1 MNLYENKRRWN
12 YLLLVAAMI
21 IAATSLWYTDLLVR
35 GISKSERTR
44 AEVWSQSF
52 KKMFET
58 DNEEMMN
65 YLFTVKD
72 SLVVPA
78 IVTDDKDSIITYTA
92 LDTTKTFYKID
103 TGRVYDPA
111 YFLRQLKSMKAQHEA
126 IPIEMN
132 GKVKYVYYKDSFLLT
147 QLRVFP
153 TSSSALSACF

>member
-65 YLFTVKD
+65 
-72 SLVVPA
+72 
-78 IVTDDKDSIITYTA
+78 
-92 LDTTKTFYKID
+92 
-103 TGRVYDPA
+103 
-111 YFLRQLKSMKAQHEA
+111 
-126 IPIEMN
+126 
-132 GKVKYVYYKDSFLLT
+132 
-147 QLRVFP
+147 
-153 TSSSALSACF
+153 